1 MGKAAVQTH
10 IDKIPTARSRHSV
23 YNGCPSSLQQSW
35 GEVEDD
41 GSEDGWYVA
50 GGLSQYPGGSDAG
63 LLVSAVQDAKSAVA
77 AAKGVEARMA
87 ALAAKKA
94 VAAAVAVAVAVYA
107 VADVSAVAAAAVA
120 EAHVAVAAL
129 ESGRLA
135 RRVVPVVLSLAVR
148 KVAGAADATMAAQTA
163 GRAASFASRDAAET
177 VRLASAAVRA
187 VAEAARVQL
196 RRTPGSVAGILE
208 RRSRRFF
215 LHYPLPTHVRRAGKE
230 VVVLVPPRY
239 WAYTLRIQNYGRP
252 GDIITADITCMDIQ
266 EDGFPSDDYEFE
278 DGVLEGPRW
287 VAEGV
292 AADAAWVAS
301 KASEAAA
308 AVLMRL

>member
-1 MGKAAVQTH
+1 M
-10 IDKIPTARSRHSV
+10 
-23 YNGCPSSLQQSW
+23 
-35 GEVEDD
+35 
-41 GSEDGWYVA
+41 
-50 GGLSQYPGGSDAG
+50 
-63 LLVSAVQDAKSAVA
+63 QDAKSAVA

-148 KVAGAADATMAAQTA
+148 KMAGAAGATMAAQTA
-163 GRAASFASRDAAET
+163 GRAASFASRDAAEA
-177 VRLASAAVRA
+177 VGLASAAACA

-215 LHYPLPTHVRRAGKE
+215 LHYPLPTHVRRAARE

-239 WAYTLRIQNYGRP
+239 WAYKLPIQKYGRP
-252 GDIITADITCMDIQ
+252 GDIITADITCMNIQ
-266 EDGFPSDDYEFE
+266 EDGFPSDDYEMCDGEPAEGVWE
-278 DGVLEGPRW
+278 DGEPAEGPRW

-292 AADAAWVAS
+292 AADAASVAS
-301 KASEAAA
+301 EASEAAA